1 MQDNVCV
8 IGCGFIGQSKKDL
21 RMHLIIMHSALEV
34 TKWGMS
40 RLFLKLQEGL
50 IDVKTFREI
59 TSKILKEGKID
70 TGPGPRT

>member
-1 MQDNVCV
+1 M
-8 IGCGFIGQSKKDL
+8 GQSKKDL
-21 RMHLIIMHSALEV
+21 RMHLIIMHSDLEV

-70 TGPGPRT
+70 TGPGPRMQAKNTQAAL